1 MTVLSRFIQY
11 RGGADVIL
19 FGLPLE
25 GETLEER
32 ACNLLNRTGCRMWME
47 GAQTVVAYW
56 PDLDG
61 PELRTAIRT
70 LDESIE
76 LRSLK
81 SNFVPIDR
89 RNRDLPL
96 RFSGE
101 SLSDWLVR
109 SAKVSRALNEAA

>member
-1 MTVLSRFIQY
+1 MQFAEPDGMSNVDGRRSDGRRVL
-11 RGGADVIL
+11 A
-19 FGLPLE
+19 
-25 GETLEER
+25 
-32 ACNLLNRTGCRMWME
+32 
-47 GAQTVVAYW
+47 
-56 PDLDG
+56 
-61 PELRTAIRT
+61 
-70 LDESIE
+70 